1 RQEPGVMAV
10 WLQVHHSAEQL
21 FAKILAERDG
31 DDPDSLQ
38 SRIRAA
44 TLNAALRVAA
54 EEWADRQVL
63 VAPPTLSRTI
73 RAALVSAGWGD
84 DGPSRP
90 PQRFTFQLH
99 PGPHLPS
106 SIGYSAYRFPGH
118 TDGARPRTAQRPTGR
133 VEKAAT
139 AVGDDGPPHHTPFG
153 RAAPCIHPRSR
164 TTPYKASAGARSTPA
179 TRSPSPRGSAP
190 KSFSKLFGP
199 PTSPCVGSTRW
210 TS

>member
-1 RQEPGVMAV
+1 MSERRKSLVREQIARATVALFTEKGVTATTGNDIAEAVGMSTRTLWRYFPTKESCVRPLLTSALDRMGEHLRTWPSGMSLVDHVESRGAFAEETERFEAPVSDLIRMARQEPGVMAV

-84 DGPSRP
+84 EP
-90 PQRFTFQLH
+90 L
-99 PGPHLPS
+99 
-106 SIGYSAYRFPGH
+106 
-118 TDGARPRTAQRPTGR
+118 
-133 VEKAAT
+133 AT
-139 AVGDDGPPHHTPFG
+139 
-153 RAAPCIHPRSR
+153 
-164 TTPYKASAGARSTPA
+164 
-179 TRSPSPRGSAP
+179 
-190 KSFSKLFGP
+190 
-199 PTSPCVGSTRW
+199 
-210 TS
+210 